1 MPNRGRALCTGAG
14 GLIGSHVVD
23 CLLANDYEVIA
34 IDANPTNLNAN
45 LKPHPR
51 LKTYCHDITHTFIN
65 NGPWLFDGVD
75 DVFHFAGMMDLV
87 PSIANPALYMNTN
100 VMGTVNVLEAA
111 RRVGV
116 KKFVYA
122 ASSSCYGDN
131 PPLPTN
137 ELAPIENCHPYAL
150 SKWMGEQACM
160 HWHRAY
166 KLPVNSLRI
175 FNAYG
180 PRLRGSHGAYGA
192 VFGVFMKQKL
202 EGAPFTVVG
211 DGEQGRDFVFAA
223 DLAEAFV
230 MAAET
235 PMVGQIW
242 NVGGGH
248 PRSVNEIIECLGG
261 GEIVHLPK
269 RPGEPETTWADISK
283 IKRDLGWY
291 PKTSFA
297 DGVAKTVED
306 IASFGRMP
314 LWTPEKIAGATK
326 EWFGAL
332 G

>member
-1 MPNRGRALCTGAG
+1 MIKCAVSGAG

-23 CLLANDYEVIA
+23 CLLARGYEVRA
-34 IDANPTNLNAN
+34 VDLNTANMNAN
-45 LKPHPR
+45 LKPHKN
-51 LKTYCHDITHTFIN
+51 LQTYCHDITHSFIN
-65 NGPWLFDGVD
+65 NGPDIFKGVD
-75 DVFHFAGMMDLV
+75 YVFHFAGMMDLV
-87 PSIANPALYMNTN
+87 PSIANPTLYMSVN
-100 VMGTVNVLEAA
+100 VQGTVNVLEAA
-111 RRVGV
+111 RKAGV

-122 ASSSCYGDN
+122 ASSSCYGEAAAT
-131 PPLPTN
+131 PTD
-137 ELAPIENCHPYAL
+137 ESEPIDCCHPYAL
-150 SKWMGEQACM
+150 SKWMGEEACM
-160 HWHRAY
+160 HWHRTY
-166 KLPVNSLRI
+166 KLPVNSIRI

-180 PRLRGSHGAYGA
+180 PRLRGSNGAYGA

-269 RPGEPETTWADISK
+269 RPGEPETTWANINK